1 MFYSLTQKD
10 KDQIEAIYQH
20 YLKSF
25 PNIPKDTL
33 HDRIFCG
40 YCWGEGGFRL
50 MYIEDWERVFKQ
62 DKMAGLFSV
71 FKNWDE
77 YFKYQGDYHNVL

>member
-1 MFYSLTQKD
+1 MFYAPTKKD
-10 KDQIEAIYQH
+10 KDQIESIYQY
-20 YLKSF
+20 YLKQF
-25 PNIPKDTL
+25 PNIQKETL

-40 YCWGEGGFRL
+40 YCWGEGGLRIVN
-50 MYIEDWERVFKQ
+50 IEDWERVFKC

-77 YFKYQGDYHNVL
+77 YFKYQGDYHNVP